1 MITVSSAFKQAIS
14 NNEKAYLT
22 YADITLATG
31 RVLNLTNEEL
41 WEGGYSR
48 EEAVSDDNRFTAL
61 GATIIGSAELS
72 IKNQYEEY
80 SSYDFTNAKVRTW
93 IAIDGVDSGRKY
105 QTGTYT
111 VDEATYTEASINLT
125 MLDNM
130 EQFDRPYSKSSL
142 SYPATLQAIVQNLC
156 LVCGVTLATTTFP
169 HYSFSIPER
178 PADEGITCREVL
190 GMAAAIAGCYCRCT
204 PDGRLQLAWFD
215 RTTLDN
221 WRTAYS
227 RGSTTPGSAYTGMH
241 YITSLFS
248 QDISV
253 DPITITGVRCVVEK
267 INEEGKAESFT
278 YTNGTTGYV
287 IGIEKNEL
295 LNACTEAQINQV
307 ITWLG
312 TQLKGLTFRKADI
325 SHSSD
330 PTIESGDIGAVWD
343 RRDRGYPILITR
355 TNFEAFGQQKTVCG
369 AETPSRN
376 AATRY
381 GWQTKTYVESKKQ
394 LNAEQSIREQLEK
407 DLVEKIE
414 NSPGLYKTEVP
425 KTGGGTDIYYHNLPK
440 REESDIQILISAAG
454 VTVTANGTAAKPF
467 WYGLTV
473 DGNMIANILSAIGVD
488 ADWINTGT
496 IRSKDGSVQINL
508 DNNTINL
515 KGVTSF
521 SDFETKTNLKTAGS
535 TTINGSNITTGS
547 IKDANS
553 NTVFNLSTGALTMK
567 KGSIDIGDGTFKV
580 DTSGNLTMKKGSINI
595 GSGTFKV
602 DTSGNMTAK
611 NATLTGADVT
621 GKITSTK
628 TTSNH
633 TLKLIIDD
641 ADLKGYQGS
650 TLFGH
655 LDLCA
660 QYTDGQAHASL
671 EGVRHLHLEAGSIV
685 HIETGGI
692 GGSGTQVAYADTSG
706 FHVVNAANAATVWLP
721 GVLNS
726 DGSLDGW
733 YRMKVVD
740 GILLPN

>member
-1 MITVSSAFKQAIS
+1 MINVSSAFKQAIS

-22 YADITLATG
+22 YADITLANG

-41 WEGGYSR
+41 WEGGYTR
-48 EEAVSDDNRFTAL
+48 EEAVSDDNKFTAL

-72 IKNQYEEY
+72 IKNQHEEY
-80 SSYDFTNAKVRTW
+80 SSYDFTNAKVRTY
-93 IAIDGVDSGRKY
+93 IALEGVASSKF

-111 VDEATYTEASINLT
+111 VDEASYTEASIRLT

-130 EQFDRPYSKSSL
+130 EQFDRPYSKSTL
-142 SYPATLQAIVQNLC
+142 SYPATLQAIVQDAC
-156 LVCGVTLATTTFP
+156 LKCGVSLATTTFP

-178 PADEGITCREVL
+178 PLEDGITFREIL
-190 GMAAAIAGCYCRCT
+190 GMASAIAGCYCRCT

-215 RTTLDN
+215 RTTLDS
-221 WRTAYS
+221 WRTAYG
-227 RGSTTPGSAYTGMH
+227 RGSTTPGSTYTGMH
-241 YITSLFS
+241 YLTSLYS

-253 DPITITGVRCVVEK
+253 DDIVITGVRCVVEK
-267 INEEGKAESFT
+267 PDEDGKMQSSI

-287 IGIEKNEL
+287 IGIEKNDL
-295 LNACTEAQINQV
+295 LNACTESQINQV
-307 ITWLG
+307 VSWLG
-312 TQLKGLTFRKADI
+312 TQLRGLTFRKASL

-330 PTIESGDIGAVWD
+330 PTIEAGDIAAIWD

-355 TNFEAFGQQKTVCG
+355 TEFSAFSQQKTVCG

-381 GWQTKTYVESKKQ
+381 GWQTKAYVESKKQ
-394 LNAEQSIREQLEK
+394 LNVEQSIREQLIEEME
-407 DLVEKIE
+407 EKIA

-425 KTGGGTDIYYHNLPK
+425 KSGGGSDIYYHNLPVL
-440 REESDIQILISAAG
+440 EESDIRILISAAG
-454 VTVTANGTAAKPF
+454 VTVTANGTATRPT

-488 ADWINTGT
+488 ADWITTGT
-496 IRSKDGSVQINL
+496 IRSRDGSVQINL
-508 DNNTINL
+508 DSNTINI
-515 KGVTSF
+515 KGVTTF

-611 NATLTGADVT
+611 NATLTGADVA
-621 GKITSTK
+621 GKIISTK